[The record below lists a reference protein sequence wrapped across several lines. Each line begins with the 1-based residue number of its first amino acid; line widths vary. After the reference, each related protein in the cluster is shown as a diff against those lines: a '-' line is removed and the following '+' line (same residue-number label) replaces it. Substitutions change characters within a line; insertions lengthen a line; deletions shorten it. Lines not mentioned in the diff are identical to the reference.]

1 MALHFLITAFI
12 EYILRKVHG
21 NWHDNHNQHDN
32 DAQDDAQTHLH
43 VFPPHVLAHSV
54 GTTAEALGADGKI
67 ICFVLDRVQALAS
80 FGNLVDVVSHD
91 ADGVVDLLHML
102 VRVRGNRVGKKH
114 TAWMA
119 AVLEFDWSPVVWLG
133 MYGSYGTLEDI
144 VDIEPKRW
152 ESVIDLYFNVAVGS
166 ACARDKGV
174 RIWSGTQN
182 AMSVRHYPARF
193 AAAAKS
199 SKIPNL
205 ERSKGVYLY

>member
-1 MALHFLITAFI
+1 
-12 EYILRKVHG
+12 
-21 NWHDNHNQHDN
+21 
-32 DAQDDAQTHLH
+32 
-43 VFPPHVLAHSV
+43 
-54 GTTAEALGADGKI
+54 
-67 ICFVLDRVQALAS
+67 
-80 FGNLVDVVSHD
+80 
-91 ADGVVDLLHML
+91 
-102 VRVRGNRVGKKH
+102 
-114 TAWMA
+114 MA

-182 AMSVRHYPARF
+182 AMSMRHYPARF

-205 ERSKGVYLY
+205 ERSNGVYLY